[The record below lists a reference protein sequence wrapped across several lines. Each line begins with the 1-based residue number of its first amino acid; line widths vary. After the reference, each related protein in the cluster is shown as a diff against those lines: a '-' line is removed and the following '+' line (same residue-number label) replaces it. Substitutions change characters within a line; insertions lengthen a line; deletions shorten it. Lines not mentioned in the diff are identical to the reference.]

1 MRSVFYL
8 PSLRR
13 ALPWSIGSVMA
24 AGTAVNLKQTSLS
37 EKGIKEKYDAVG
49 ISTFDETIGVPV
61 ELRCDMH
68 RI

>member
-1 MRSVFYL
+1 
-8 PSLRR
+8 
-13 ALPWSIGSVMA
+13 MA